1 MSYID
6 ELELNEIFSY
16 LIGLPIREAI
26 TMIGHNMVIREVI
39 REGKEFEIDSI
50 YKDNRL
56 NVETRGGR
64 IFRVLN
70 IS

>member
-6 ELELNEIFSY
+6 EQELNEIFSY
-16 LIGLPIREAI
+16 LLGLPIKEAI
-26 TMIGHNMVIREVI
+26 TMIGHSMAIREVI
-39 REGKEFEIDSI
+39 RDGKQLEIDSV

-56 NVETRGGR
+56 NVEIRNGHIYR
-64 IFRVLN
+64 IVN

>member
-6 ELELNEIFSY
+6 EQELNQIFSY
-16 LIGLPIREAI
+16 LIGLPIKEAI
-26 TMIGHNMVIREVI
+26 TMIGHNMSIREVI
-39 REGKEFEIDSI
+39 RDDKQIEIDSI

-56 NVETRGGR
+56 NVEIRNGHIYR
-64 IFRVLN
+64 IIN

>member
-6 ELELNEIFSY
+6 EQELNQIFSY
-16 LIGLPIREAI
+16 LIGLPIKEAI
-26 TMIGHNMVIREVI
+26 TMIGHNMSIREVI
-39 REGKEFEIDSI
+39 RDGEQIEIDSI

-56 NVETRGGR
+56 NVEIRQGH
-64 IFRVLN
+64 IFRIIN